1 MNILLTGATG
11 FVGSHLLK
19 ALLEMGHHVTILK
32 RSFSDCS
39 RVTDLLGDCIRYDL
53 DKVSLEEIFH
63 NQEFSVV
70 IHSATCY
77 GGRDVTASEVMRT
90 NYLFPLE
97 LLETSVKFG
106 CNRFINT
113 DSFFTK
119 QLPGNLL
126 KLHPIYR
133 PEYTLTKYQFREWG
147 KLRSIENKIA
157 FINLQMEHIFGPNDG
172 KDKFLPYVIQKMKS
186 GASKL
191 DLTDGTQIRD
201 FVHINDVVQA
211 YLSILKKLDQ
221 FSGYQNFEVGSGKAC
236 TLREFVE
243 KIHSMLNSKTNLC
256 FGAIPK
262 SEAEIDYSVADI
274 TALQD
279 LGWEANWSEDL
290 TWVL

>member
-19 ALLEMGHHVTILK
+19 ALLEMGYNVTILK

-39 RVTDLLGDCIRYDL
+39 RVIDLLGDCICYDL
-53 DKVSLEEIFH
+53 DRVSLEEIFH
-63 NQEFSVV
+63 HHKFFAV

-77 GGRDVTASEVMRT
+77 GRKDIAVSEVIRT
-90 NYLFPLE
+90 NYLFSLE

-106 CNRFINT
+106 CNHFINT

-119 QLPGNLL
+119 QLPDSFVQ
-126 KLHPIYR
+126 LHPIYR

-147 KLRSIENKIA
+147 RLRSIEGKIN
-157 FINLQMEHIFGPNDG
+157 FTNLQMEHIYGPHDG
-172 KDKFLPYVIQKMKS
+172 KDKFLPYVIQEMKS

-211 YLSILKKLDQ
+211 YIVILKKLNQ
-221 FSGYQNFEVGSGKAC
+221 FSGYQNFEVGSGNAC
-236 TLREFVE
+236 TLREFIE
-243 KIHSMLNSKTNLC
+243 RIHHILNSETHLC

-279 LGWEANWSEDL
+279 LGWEANWSGDY